1 MTQDQLIT
9 SIELQFLDIDKKL
22 TEIVHKLELNA
33 SNVVNEIEECK
44 IFKPTLIKNEF
55 NSKLTRKQFECQ
67 PTLTALISSMF
78 KNRQQK

>member
-33 SNVVNEIEECK
+33 SNVV
-44 IFKPTLIKNEF
+44 TDR
-55 NSKLTRKQFECQ
+55 SKQT
-67 PTLTALISSMF
+67 
-78 KNRQQK
+78 